1 MLEKKQKLK
10 IIVSSDFHLS
20 LRETHAI
27 TTEEGN
33 SRLQDKLKLI
43 SESVHYAITN
53 KADMYISAGDEFD
66 SLNPPEL
73 LRYKFIE
80 VMAPLFEAGIPWRL
94 IMGNHV
100 YNATYYNMMSE
111 EKLLK
116 LLGKTEF
123 QIVSKLATE
132 DFMGHLLGYIPWV
145 RVKDAEEFLTKN
157 NNMVIIGH
165 MPIIGALLN
174 DYEVRSKDGI
184 NSASFNK
191 QRAGF
196 FGHYHKPQMS
206 GAFGYVG
213 SIARQD
219 FSERDQEKGFIQY
232 TSSSS
237 IGSDN
242 HDIQFIKVNDRP
254 FTQYEFS
261 EPDDPIEFIEQLKLN
276 GNIVK
281 VKLSGTDKWLY
292 SINKAELTA
301 KLVQA
306 GALKVMP
313 PELYPLEA
321 EQVKFTYSKDSSF
334 QSNITDYCKRKKR
347 TDCEPLM
354 QEILTE
360 VVNAEKEL

>member
-1 MLEKKQKLK
+1 MK
-10 IIVSSDFHLS
+10 IIISADFHLS

-43 SESVHYAITN
+43 SESVHYAIDN

-80 VMAPLFEAGIPWRL
+80 VMAPLFEANIPWRL

-116 LLGKTEF
+116 LLGKKEF
-123 QIVSKLATE
+123 QIIAELSTE
-132 DFMGHLLGYIPWV
+132 EFKGYPLSYVPWV
-145 RVKDAEEFLTKN
+145 RVPEAIEFLKAYPQRF
-157 NNMVIIGH
+157 VFGH
-165 MPIIGALLN
+165 MPIEGAVLN
-174 DYEVRSKDGI
+174 DYEITSKEGI
-184 NSASFNK
+184 PVTALINQK
-191 QRAGF
+191 QAL
-196 FGHYHKPQMS
+196 FGHFHKPQLMPDW
-206 GAFGYVG
+206 GYIG

-219 FSERDQEKGFIQY
+219 FSERDQDKGFIEF
-232 TSSSS
+232 S
-237 IGSDN
+237 IDPLIRN
-242 HDIQFIKVNDRP
+242 FIKVNDRP

-261 EPDDPIEFIEQLKLN
+261 EPDDPIEFIEQLTLN
-276 GNIVK
+276 GDIVK
-281 VKLSGTDKWLY
+281 VKLTGTDKWLY

-301 KLVQA
+301 KLTQA

-313 PELYPLEA
+313 PELSSLEEA
-321 EQVKFTYSKDSSF
+321 QVKFTYSKDSSF
-334 QSNITDYCKRKKR
+334 QSNITDYCGRMKRK
-347 TDCEPLM
+347 DCEPLM

-360 VVNAEKEL
+360 VINTDREL

>member
-1 MLEKKQKLK
+1 MK
-10 IIVSSDFHLS
+10 IIISADFHLS

-43 SESVHYAITN
+43 SESVQYAITN

-123 QIVSKLATE
+123 KIISELSTE
-132 DFMGHLLGYIPWV
+132 EFQGHTLGYIPWV
-145 RVKDAEEFLTKN
+145 RIKEAEEFLSKTHD
-157 NNMVIIGH
+157 MVLFGH
-165 MPIIGALLN
+165 MPIVGALLN
-174 DYEVRSKDGI
+174 DYEIRSKEGI
-184 NSASFNK
+184 AGPNFIG
-191 QRAGF
+191 QRAAF
-196 FGHYHKPQMS
+196 FGHYHTPQMQ

-219 FSERDQEKGFIQY
+219 FSERDQDKGFIQY
-232 TSSSS
+232 TSSSP

-242 HDIQFIKVNDRP
+242 HDVQFIKVNDRP

-261 EPDDPIEFIEQLKLN
+261 EPDDPIEFVEQLTLN
-276 GNIVK
+276 GDIVK
-281 VKLSGTDKWLY
+281 VKLMGTDKWLY
-292 SINKAELTA
+292 SINKAELSD
-301 KLVQA
+301 KLLKA

-313 PELYPLEA
+313 PELQSLEEA
-321 EQVKFTYSKDSSF
+321 QVKFSYSKDSSF
-334 QSNITDYCKRKKR
+334 QSNIEDYCKRKKR

-354 QEILTE
+354 QDILTE
-360 VVNAEKEL
+360 VINAQKEL

>member
-1 MLEKKQKLK
+1 MK
-10 IIVSSDFHLS
+10 IIIASDFHLS

-43 SESVHYAITN
+43 SESVQYAITN

-66 SLNPPEL
+66 YLNPPEL

-116 LLGKTEF
+116 LLGKQEF
-123 QIVSKLATE
+123 QIVSELSTE
-132 DFMGHLLGYIPWV
+132 DFKDVPLSYIPWV
-145 RVKDAEEFLTKN
+145 RAPEAVEFLKANPTRY
-157 NNMVIIGH
+157 VFGH
-165 MPIIGALLN
+165 IAIEGAVLN
-174 DYEVRSKDGI
+174 DYEITSKSGI
-184 NSASFNK
+184 PITSL
-191 QRAGF
+191 QDQHMCL
-196 FGHYHKPQMS
+196 FGHFHKHQLHS
-206 GAFGYVG
+206 DVYGYVG

-219 FSERDQEKGFIQY
+219 FSERDQAKGFIELQIDS
-232 TSSSS
+232 T
-237 IGSDN
+237 G
-242 HDIQFIKVNDRP
+242 HQTVFIEVHDRP

-261 EPDDPIEFIEQLKLN
+261 EPDDPIEFAEQLKLN
-276 GNIVK
+276 GDIVK
-281 VKLSGTDKWLY
+281 VKLTGTDKWLY
-292 SINKAELTA
+292 SVNKTELTA

-313 PELYPLEA
+313 PELLSLE
-321 EQVKFTYSKDSSF
+321 ESQVKFTYSKDSSF

-347 TDCEPLM
+347 VDCEPLM
-354 QEILTE
+354 QDILTE
-360 VVNAEKEL
+360 VTNAQQEL

>member
-1 MLEKKQKLK
+1 LK
-10 IIVSSDFHLS
+10 IVVTADFHLS

-43 SESVHYAITN
+43 SESVEYAITN

-66 SLNPPEL
+66 SLNPPEI

-100 YNATYYNMMSE
+100 YNATYYNLMSE

-116 LLGKTEF
+116 LLNKTEF
-123 QIVSKLATE
+123 HIVSEISTE
-132 DFMGHLLGYIPWV
+132 QFRGHELGYIPWT
-145 RVKDAEEFLTKN
+145 RVKEAQEFLSKTKDL
-157 NNMVIIGH
+157 VLVGH
-165 MPIIGALLN
+165 MPILGALLN
-174 DYEVRSKDGI
+174 DYEIRSKEGLQ
-184 NSASFNK
+184 SSSFMGH
-191 QRAGF
+191 RAGF
-196 FGHYHKPQMS
+196 FGHYHKPQME
-206 GAFGYVG
+206 GVFGYVG

-219 FSERDQEKGFIQY
+219 FSERDQEKGFIVYNSNSQ
-232 TSSSS
+232 
-237 IGSDN
+237 SDHN
-242 HDIQFIKVNDRP
+242 VQFIKVNDRP

-261 EPDDPIEFIEQLKLN
+261 EGDDPVEFAEQLNLN
-276 GNIVK
+276 GDIVK
-281 VKLSGTDKWLY
+281 VKLTGTDKWLY
-292 SINKAELTA
+292 SINKIELST

-313 PELYPLEA
+313 PELISLEE

-347 TDCEPLM
+347 EDCESLM
-354 QEILTE
+354 QNILTE
-360 VVNAEKEL
+360 VINSQKEL

>member
-1 MLEKKQKLK
+1 MK
-10 IIVSSDFHLS
+10 IIVSADFHLS

-33 SRLQDKLKLI
+33 SRLVDKLRLI
-43 SESVHYAITN
+43 SESVQYAITN

-116 LLGKTEF
+116 LLGKSEF
-123 QIVSKLATE
+123 QIISEISTE
-132 DFMGHLLGYIPWV
+132 QFRGHELGYIPWV
-145 RVKDAEEFLTKN
+145 RIKEAEEFLSKKH
-157 NNMVIIGH
+157 NMVIFGH
-165 MPIIGALLN
+165 MPIMGALLN
-174 DYEVRSKDGI
+174 DYEIKSKDGI
-184 NSASFNK
+184 QPSGFGN

-206 GAFGYVG
+206 GNFGYVG

-219 FSERDQEKGFIQY
+219 FSERNQEKGFIEYNSQSGG
-232 TSSSS
+232 TQ
-237 IGSDN
+237 
-242 HDIQFIKVNDRP
+242 DIQFIKVNDRP

-261 EPDDPIEFIEQLKLN
+261 EGDDPIEFAEQLTLN
-276 GNIVK
+276 GDIVK
-281 VKLSGTDKWLY
+281 VKLTGTDKWLY
-292 SINKAELTA
+292 SINKAELSA
-301 KLVQA
+301 KLIQS

-313 PELYPLEA
+313 PELTSLEE

-334 QSNITDYCKRKKR
+334 HSNIIDYCKRKKR
-347 TDCEPLM
+347 EDCEPLM
-354 QEILTE
+354 QDILTE
-360 VVNAEKEL
+360 VINTQKEL

>member
-1 MLEKKQKLK
+1 MK
-10 IIVSSDFHLS
+10 IVVAADYHLS

-43 SESVHYAITN
+43 GESVEYAITN

-116 LLGKTEF
+116 LLGKSEF
-123 QIVSKLATE
+123 QIVSELSTE
-132 DFMGHLLGYIPWV
+132 EFMGHTLGYIPWV
-145 RVKDAEEFLTKN
+145 RIKEAEEFLSKN
-157 NNMVIIGH
+157 KNMVIIGH
-165 MPIIGALLN
+165 MPIKGTLLN
-174 DYEVRSKDGI
+174 DYEIKSKEGI
-184 NSASFNK
+184 DPVSSFSK

-196 FGHYHKPQMS
+196 FGHYHKPQMH
-206 GAFGYVG
+206 GDFGYVG

-219 FSERDQEKGFIQY
+219 FSERDQDKGFTVY
-232 TSSSS
+232 SSNSE
-237 IGSDN
+237 SD

-261 EPDDPIEFIEQLKLN
+261 EGDDPIEFAEQLTLK
-276 GNIVK
+276 GDIVK
-281 VKLSGTDKWLY
+281 VKLTGTDKWLY
-292 SINKAELTA
+292 GINKAELSD
-301 KLVQA
+301 KLLKA

-313 PELYPLEA
+313 PELLSLE
-321 EQVKFTYSKDSSF
+321 ETQVKFSYSKDSSF
-334 QSNITDYCKRKKR
+334 QSNIEDYCKRKKR

-354 QEILTE
+354 QDILTE
-360 VVNAEKEL
+360 VINAQKEL